1 MGTPPRCSQCCHQ
14 RGLCSPCFALPFFSF
29 SLFLK
34 NNYHWTSTQ
43 AARDAGKSSF
53 IVFRL
58 NSEKWA
64 LPPKTPGVGN
74 SPKIGK
80 RFRFHSVRTNDKY
93 SLQCLCPAR
102 WLEATG
108 QRGTLRLSDWGMS
121 LHKGYSWSGEGLEVV
136 GTFPPDLA
144 SDLLPLFQ
152 RTGCVHP
159 VRSREWSSF
168 LVRKLPSLLFPTLCL
183 KDGGVWGWED
193 HEVGSTISTEKTLQD
208 TITGNEKCSF
218 FNLFLNV

>member
-1 MGTPPRCSQCCHQ
+1 MSSASQDSWGGEFPKNRKEVQVPFSQNEWQIFTTVSLPRMMTGS
-14 RGLCSPCFALPFFSF
+14 
-29 SLFLK
+29 
-34 NNYHWTSTQ
+34 HW
-43 AARDAGKSSF
+43 
-53 IVFRL
+53 
-58 NSEKWA
+58 
-64 LPPKTPGVGN
+64 
-74 SPKIGK
+74 
-80 RFRFHSVRTNDKY
+80 
-93 SLQCLCPAR
+93 
-102 WLEATG
+102 
-108 QRGTLRLSDWGMS
+108 QRGTLRLSDWGM
-121 LHKGYSWSGEGLEVV
+121 LLYKGYSWSGQGLEVV

-152 RTGCVHP
+152 RTGCVHT

-208 TITGNEKCSF
+208 TITGKEKCSF